1 MLTHLIIRNFAII
14 EHLEIPFHDGF
25 TVLTGETGAGKSI
38 IIDALNLILG
48 GRASVDVIRTDELE
62 AVVEAVFEP
71 RPETCKAIAS
81 MLEEQGI
88 EYSSQLIIRR
98 IVNRNGRN
106 KIFINGSLTT
116 AANLAKI
123 TRGLV
128 DISGQHEHYSLLKAE
143 EHIDILDGFAG
154 LEKSR
159 ATMKNDFDELGKLRR
174 ELNDIHKNVR
184 DRLNRIDFLSFQ
196 LQELDQAKLKAGE
209 EEELTQEVD
218 RLKNA
223 EQIEKAVANA
233 LSLCYERD
241 NSAAEQIA
249 TACGALER
257 VAPYAD
263 QLQSLS
269 SKLQDVRI
277 VIDEV
282 AHELRAFHG
291 DLNADP
297 NQIDASIERLELIRK
312 LRRKHG
318 GTVEDIIQSAA
329 DMRAELH
336 KLQNSE
342 ERGQELDAALKKAYA
357 TAYKTAHAL
366 SQARRAAALKLQNRI
381 ETELTEL
388 NMARTRFV
396 VHFTPEVL
404 PPEKSTDQTHPLTN
418 TGLDTIEFL
427 LAANPGEAPKP
438 LSKIASGGELSRI
451 MLAIKSVLIDRDT
464 IDTYIF
470 DEVDTGIG
478 GSTADVVA
486 DKIKGTARG
495 HQVLCIT
502 HLAQIASRSD
512 HHYLVEKL
520 LIDDRTQSS
529 IRPLS
534 HDERV
539 EEIARM
545 LSGARVTATTRDA
558 ARELLNQPSSSP

>member
-25 TVLTGETGAGKSI
+25 TVLSGETGAGKSI

-62 AVVEAVFEP
+62 AVVEAIFEP
-71 RPETCKAIAS
+71 RPETCKAIAA

-88 EYSSQLIIRR
+88 ESSSQLIIRR

-106 KIFINGSLTT
+106 KVFVNGSLTT
-116 AANLAKI
+116 ATNLATI
-123 TRGLV
+123 TSGLV
-128 DISGQHEHYSLLKAE
+128 DISGQHEHYSLLKAD
-143 EHIDILDGFAG
+143 EHINILDGFAG
-154 LEKSR
+154 LELSR
-159 ATMKNDFDELGKLRR
+159 ASMKSDYDQLGKLRR

-184 DRLNRIDFLSFQ
+184 DRLNRIDFLGFQ
-196 LQELDQAKLKAGE
+196 LQELDQAHLKAGE

-223 EQIEKAVANA
+223 EQIEKAVGSA

-263 QLQSLS
+263 QLKALG

-297 NQIDASIERLELIRK
+297 KKIDASIERLELIRK

-318 GTVEDIIQSAA
+318 GTVEDIIKISEE
-329 DMRAELH
+329 MRTELH

-342 ERGQELDAALKKAYA
+342 ERGQELEQALKKAYA
-357 TAYKTAHAL
+357 TAYKSAHTL
-366 SQARRAAALKLQNRI
+366 SQARRTAALALQNRI
-381 ETELTEL
+381 ETELAEL

-396 VHFTPEVL
+396 VNFDPAEL
-404 PPEKSTDQTHPLTN
+404 PPAANIDDNQHITN

-427 LAANPGEAPKP
+427 LAANPGETPKG
-438 LSKIASGGELSRI
+438 LAKIASGGELSRI
-451 MLAIKSVLIDRDT
+451 MLAIKSVLIDGDT

-486 DKIKGTARG
+486 DKIKATSRG

-545 LSGARVTATTRDA
+545 LGGARVTATTRDA
-558 ARELLNQPSSSP
+558 ARELLNQPTPTP